1 MKQKHGKCEGGV
13 HVDQSNS
20 AMKASTW
27 SWWGGG
33 GGGGVRKN
41 TNCMRKMYDCACANG
56 VWCMVCSQQ
65 FTVCLAGPKQGG
77 TIF

>member
-33 GGGGVRKN
+33 GGGGK
-41 TNCMRKMYDCACANG
+41 
-56 VWCMVCSQQ
+56 
-65 FTVCLAGPKQGG
+65 KQKWNEKG
-77 TIF
+77 I